1 MWITILIVKVM
12 LTTIPQL
19 DSMIRTPGVSMA
31 AAMITAI
38 AVEEVLGVAEE
49 VVEEAVS
56 DQGGLE
62 RTLIA
67 VEEI

>member
-1 MWITILIVKVM
+1 MWTTILMVKVM
-12 LTTIPQL
+12 LTTLLQL
-19 DSMIRTPGVSMA
+19 DSMIRTRGVSMA

-38 AVEEVLGVAEE
+38 AVEEVLGV
-49 VVEEAVS
+49 VEEAVS
-56 DQGGLE
+56 GQGGLE